1 MRYGASLRKQIK
13 KIEVTQHAKYT
24 CGCKFLHSSAPLPS
38 CERACGTPCRLRP
51 ARRRA
56 RRIPQRSCRAAARTL
71 GPGGRTVKTGA
82 RHASWERG
90 LQKSRLVTCAVVCA
104 VCGKDAVKRSAT
116 GIWACKACRKV
127 VAGGAYV
134 MNTVCMYVCMMC
146 AVHTCM
152 YVQMYVDVLHV
163 CACTHSATVRTH
175 EWRCMRVWIN
185 AVIRNAHCTKGSP
198 EVQMSSMCVKKK
210 HREHAHAYAHTRRVS
225 ARATCCSMPV
235 LDRWYGAGKTRK
247 RDWRKNMLVLK
258 SCLCRLWCCTG
269 CALVYMLLVRT
280 LDFSVVHAVVLRVPM
295 CCLL

>member
-1 MRYGASLRKQIK
+1 MRTGQVHITGKYGVRYGASLRKQIK

-134 MNTVCMYVCMMC
+134 MNTVRSVCVRALECVCEWGVLLETAYVMIPVRSACMHMYIYMYIYHVYICISCVCVCVCICIYMYIYVRTWCT
-146 AVHTCM
+146 VLTPSG
-152 YVQMYVDVLHV
+152 DVCVSERESSLEELLMNLRLYG
-163 CACTHSATVRTH
+163 HSTVRAH
-175 EWRCMRVWIN
+175 KH
-185 AVIRNAHCTKGSP
+185 IR
-198 EVQMSSMCVKKK
+198 
-210 HREHAHAYAHTRRVS
+210 AHTQS
-225 ARATCCSMPV
+225 SCSCNELYHV
-235 LDRWYGAGKTRK
+235 RIW
-247 RDWRKNMLVLK
+247 
-258 SCLCRLWCCTG
+258 
-269 CALVYMLLVRT
+269 LLV
-280 LDFSVVHAVVLRVPM
+280 
-295 CCLL
+295 